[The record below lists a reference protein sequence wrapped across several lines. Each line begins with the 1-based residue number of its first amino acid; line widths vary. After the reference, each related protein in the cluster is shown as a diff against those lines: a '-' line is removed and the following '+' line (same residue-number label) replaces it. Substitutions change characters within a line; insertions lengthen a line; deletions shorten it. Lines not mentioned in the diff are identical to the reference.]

1 MQQNTIKRNVNTK
14 SEAKTYN
21 ILLLFNEKQ
30 RKYSTKIVVCFEDK
44 HLLIFNLKD
53 LIKGILLADTF

>member
-1 MQQNTIKRNVNTK
+1 MIKRNVNIK

-30 RKYSTKIVVCFEDK
+30 RKYSIKIVVCFEDK

-53 LIKGILLADTF
+53 LIKGILLAETF

>member
-1 MQQNTIKRNVNTK
+1 MIKRNVNTK

-44 HLLIFNLKD
+44 HLLIFNLTD